1 MSVPKDHSIINAEEE
16 KETEKRRLTSGG
28 FSRSGLKSRFSEM
41 CESLPETM
49 DRRCARN
56 VSAEKRQ
63 CIIIKN
69 IYIWNRNTG

>member
-49 DRRCARN
+49 DRSDN
-56 VSAEKRQ
+56 VLSLK
-63 CIIIKN
+63 K
-69 IYIWNRNTG
+69 YIFGTETQGD